1 MADHAAQPAITI
13 RRGFPRPDPALLDPF
28 RDVPVCWIVD
38 ALGRRGGL
46 DTAIRPLTARTRIFG
61 TALTVD
67 ASPRDHNTPWACL
80 AFAQA
85 GDVVMIRTQQQEP
98 HAICGD
104 VMLGIA
110 KNAGVTALVT
120 DGYVR
125 DLAGIAPLDFAVF
138 ARGTSPNSPSVAG
151 PLSIGLPIV
160 LGSVAVDAGD
170 LVVGDEEGVV
180 VVPQAQLAAAAEALV
195 AVRAKE
201 ARMEASVRAGQRLP
215 DWVEAALASPR
226 ARFVD

>member
-1 MADHAAQPAITI
+1 MAEPAITV
-13 RRGFPRPDPALLDPF
+13 RRHFSRPDPKLLEPF
-28 RDVPVCWIVD
+28 RSVPVCWIVD
-38 ALGRRGGL
+38 ALGRKGAL
-46 DTAIRPLTARTRIFG
+46 DTSIRPLTAKTRIFG

-85 GDVVMIRTQQQEP
+85 GDVAMIRTQQQEP

-104 VMLGIA
+104 IMLGIA
-110 KNAGVTALVT
+110 RNAGVSGLVT
-120 DGYVR
+120 DGFVR

-151 PLSIGLPIV
+151 ATSIGLPIV
-160 LGSVAVDAGD
+160 LGGVAVDAGD
-170 LVVGDEEGVV
+170 LVVADEEGVV
-180 VVPQAQLAAAAEALV
+180 VVPQSRLVEAAEALV

-201 ARMEASVRAGQRLP
+201 EKMEKAVKAGQRLP
-215 DWVEAALASPR
+215 DWVPDALAGR
-226 ARFVD
+226 ARYVD